1 MKKRSTARNG
11 WGLLRFGFNLRPL
24 RVRSPPMTMTVD
36 SFHSPGPG
44 YHIRYQDLRG
54 IHRAVIEGDTEK
66 MQEIQ
71 QLLVFGLHDLN
82 KRDRKNRTAL
92 HLACAIG
99 SVDMVKILVL
109 SQCQLNLRDG
119 ENRTA
124 LVKAVQCQE
133 EACVDILLRKGAD
146 VNTKDF
152 KDNTALHYAAYEG
165 NISIARKL
173 LLNKGD
179 IEAKNKD
186 GLTPL
191 LLAINEKKE
200 KMVAFLVEKANIN
213 AVDYAKRTA
222 LHLACAIGREDM
234 VKLLVDRHCQLNLC
248 DGEDRTALVKA
259 IQCQEEACVTLLLEH
274 GADPKVKDNKGNTAL
289 HYAAHEGIV
298 SIAEK
303 LLLQNAN
310 IEAKNTDGLTPVLV
324 ALNENKEQMVKFLV
338 GKGAR
343 LLSGDTVKSSD
354 QLISEHEEE
363 MKPENSSQNHDLVAK
378 KSEEVSLSSRT
389 RKADTDD
396 SRPSKHEDLSSGT
409 KTVPK
414 LNLRKQMAAFLRP
427 KKAKCG
433 LVSQEDRPLFADNNF
448 AREDK
453 TETLCKPSVNVS
465 DYSPLAFV
473 SPETPQTSSAMLG
486 VTKTVPKL
494 NLRKQMAAFLRP
506 KKAKCGLVSQEDRPL
521 FADNNFARED
531 KTETLCKPSVNVSD
545 YSPLAFVSPETP
557 QTSSAMLGVT
567 KVSCFELCPPC
578 FFTYYPLDILI
589 MKRIL
594 GRNGSPQEYK
604 RKQCN
609 NNREVSTGL
618 RFITV
623 GGNKQILG
631 VPLWRER
638 IRKQLDRIARWM

>member
-191 LLAINEKKE
+191 LVAVNEKKE
-200 KMVAFLVEKANIN
+200 KMVAFLLEEANIN
-213 AVDYAKRTA
+213 AVDYTNRTA